1 MTQGHNGVTPVSVV
15 VPAHNEEA
23 VIGRCLTALFAGAE
37 DGELDV
43 VVVCNGC
50 GDATAEVARQAAPQ
64 ATVVEIPVA
73 SKVAALNAG
82 DGVARYFPRFY
93 VDADIE
99 ISVTAVRQVASVLRQ
114 GPVQCAAPRPF
125 FDLEGRSWPIRAFYD
140 VWKEVPYR
148 ALDLVG
154 NGVYA
159 LSEQGRA
166 RFGEFPPI
174 TADDQFV
181 QQQFQAAELRSVGEA
196 HFVAHPPR
204 RLRGLVAIRTR
215 AYRGNRELAAS
226 GLARAEPPPS
236 GARTVLR
243 LARQPRRA
251 PGVAVYAAVNLLAR
265 RRAARADGAGWE
277 RDESARGQPQAA
289 RRDEG
294 QGGVGRRG
302 VIYVMSRYP
311 AVSHTFV
318 MREVLALRASGTEV
332 GTVSVRRAG
341 PADLLGTADR
351 QEAERTWDILPLDRK
366 AFVRAH
372 WRAASRHPVA
382 YGRAMAEAVGSAP
395 PGWRGSL
402 WQLFYFAEAIYL
414 WDHADAAQ
422 VRHLHAHL
430 ANVAADVCWLAC
442 SFGRLAQ
449 PGAGWA
455 WTFTMHGPTELYS
468 TERFNLA
475 RKVQRA
481 DAVICI
487 SEYTRSQLMYL
498 SDPEHW
504 GKLRVVHCGADL
516 ARYQYHP
523 PPPPGGGLSVL
534 CVARLAPQ
542 KGLDI
547 LVRAIGVLVEG
558 GTDVH
563 LTVVGAGPLEAS
575 LRRRAER
582 AGVASRVSFAG
593 AVGQDD
599 MAGYYARADV
609 FCLPSFAE
617 GLPVV
622 LMEAMATGRP
632 VVATRIMGVPELV
645 EEGVSG
651 FLVAPGS
658 VDELA
663 GALRQLAVSPDLRQ
677 SFGRAGRLKV
687 EKSFDAVRCA
697 GQVAEVFD
705 EMTSYGR
712 GRAGGKDKEVEDVP
726 VTVVVPTFRRPDRLE
741 QALGSVFS
749 QRGVRAREVIVV
761 DDGSQDGTAELA
773 RSLGARVIEKAENEG
788 LAAARDDGVRAAEGA
803 EWVALLDD
811 DDRWL
816 PHHLETLWSRRDG
829 HVLVAGTSLNVGDDR
844 PRHHGAPT
852 GAPEVVRSPARLV
865 FPENS
870 FTASA
875 TMVRRDILLEVG
887 SFDRKLRYVEDLDAW
902 IRVLERGTGVL
913 LPDVTCLYAVHPG
926 QMSKDRGSMLAASE
940 RVLDK
945 YSGRPWLTPAL
956 RERLVV
962 VDRWDDLQM
971 ARAARHWAEVWQNGR
986 WLVSRPA
993 RAVALTKLWAFRRRV
1008 RHRPLPALDGGAAL
1022 TGPGR
1027 PSTTN

>member
-1 MTQGHNGVTPVSVV
+1 
-15 VPAHNEEA
+15 
-23 VIGRCLTALFAGAE
+23 
-37 DGELDV
+37 
-43 VVVCNGC
+43 
-50 GDATAEVARQAAPQ
+50 
-64 ATVVEIPVA
+64 
-73 SKVAALNAG
+73 
-82 DGVARYFPRFY
+82 
-93 VDADIE
+93 
-99 ISVTAVRQVASVLRQ
+99 
-114 GPVQCAAPRPF
+114 
-125 FDLEGRSWPIRAFYD
+125 
-140 VWKEVPYR
+140 
-148 ALDLVG
+148 
-154 NGVYA
+154 
-159 LSEQGRA
+159 
-166 RFGEFPPI
+166 
-174 TADDQFV
+174 
-181 QQQFQAAELRSVGEA
+181 
-196 HFVAHPPR
+196 
-204 RLRGLVAIRTR
+204 
-215 AYRGNRELAAS
+215 
-226 GLARAEPPPS
+226 
-236 GARTVLR
+236 
-243 LARQPRRA
+243 
-251 PGVAVYAAVNLLAR
+251 
-265 RRAARADGAGWE
+265 
-277 RDESARGQPQAA
+277 
-289 RRDEG
+289 
-294 QGGVGRRG
+294 
-302 VIYVMSRYP
+302 
-311 AVSHTFV
+311 SHTFIV
-318 MREVLALRASGTEV
+318 REVLALRAGGTEV
-332 GTVSVRRAG
+332 GTVSVRRAD

-372 WRAASRHPVA
+372 LRAASRHPGA
-382 YGRAMAEAVGSAP
+382 DGRALAEAVRSAP

-402 WQLFYFAEAIYL
+402 WQLFYFAEAVSL

-442 SFGRLAQ
+442 SFGRMAQ

-455 WTFTMHGPTELYS
+455 WSFTMHGPTELYS

-475 RKVQRA
+475 RKVERA

-498 SDPEHW
+498 SDAAHW

-516 ARYQYHP
+516 ARYQYRP
-523 PPPPGGGLSVL
+523 PPAPGGGFSVL

-547 LVRAIGVLVEG
+547 LVRAIGALVEG

-563 LTVVGAGPLEAS
+563 LTIVGAGPLEAT

-582 AGVASRVSFAG
+582 CGVAARVSFAG
-593 AVGQDD
+593 AVGQDE
-599 MAGYYARADV
+599 MAAYYARADV

-651 FLVAPGS
+651 LLVAPGS

-663 GALRQLAVSPDLRQ
+663 GALRRLAASPDLRE

-687 EKSFDAVRCA
+687 EQAFDAVRCA

-705 EMTSYGR
+705 EMASGGLR
-712 GRAGGKDKEVEDVP
+712 RPGGEEAGFEDIP
-726 VTVVVPTFRRPDRLE
+726 VTVVVPSFRRKDRLE
-741 QALGSVFS
+741 RALASVFS
-749 QRGVRAREVIVV
+749 QRGVRPLEVIVV
-761 DDGSQDGTAELA
+761 DDGSKDGTAELA
-773 RSLGARVIEKAENEG
+773 RSLGARVIEKAQNEG

-811 DDRWL
+811 DDQWL
-816 PHHLETLWSRRDG
+816 PHHLETVWSRRDA

-844 PRHHGAPT
+844 PRHHGAPS

-887 SFDRKLRYVEDLDAW
+887 SFDRQLRYVEDLDAW

-913 LPDVTCLYAVHPG
+913 LPEVTCLYAVHPG
-926 QMSKDRGSMLAASE
+926 QMSKDRSSMLAASDH
-940 RVLDK
+940 VVGK

-956 RERLVV
+956 RESLLVV
-962 VDRWDDLQM
+962 GRWDDLQM
-971 ARAARHWAEVWQNGR
+971 ARREHNWAEVGHNGR

-1008 RHRPLPALDGGAAL
+1008 RHRPLPAPDAGAAL
-1022 TGPGR
+1022 IAPGR
-1027 PSTTN
+1027 PPTTN